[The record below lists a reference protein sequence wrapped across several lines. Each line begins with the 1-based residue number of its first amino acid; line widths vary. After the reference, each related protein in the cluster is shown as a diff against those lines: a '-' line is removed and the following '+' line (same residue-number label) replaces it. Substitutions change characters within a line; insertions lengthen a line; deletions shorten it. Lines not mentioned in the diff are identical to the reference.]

1 LVQNSEAPTGGT
13 TSRTG
18 NSRAIGG
25 GYPGSSEAP
34 TGGTTNRTGNSR
46 AIGGGVPGR
55 QTPNPS
61 TAREERF
68 SRGDRVFFT
77 GNSNANRDRGVEA
90 IQRGDYFK
98 AAEFFKKAT
107 EANRNDPEVL
117 IYYNN
122 ARARQNQNPITLA
135 VVVPVD
141 NGLTSAQEMLRGVA
155 QAQNGF
161 NNSGGLN
168 GRLLEIAIANDDNK
182 PDKSAQVAEELVK
195 DPSIIGVIGHNSS
208 DASKAGLAVYEKAG
222 LPMISPTSTSTSL
235 SSKVFF
241 RTLPSDA
248 AAGQKLAGYAY
259 NKLVVDDAVIFYNPK
274 SAYSKSLKEVFEK
287 NFKSLGGKVV
297 RSIDLSDPNF
307 DATMELTR
315 IALKK
320 EAQSALLFP
329 DTQFTSV
336 ALEIARANSQLQGG
350 EKLKLL
356 GGDALYKPTT
366 LNAGASVENLILA
379 VPWFAKS
386 AESQDFSNVAEKQ
399 WGGLVNWRTAMS
411 FDATQA
417 FIDAF
422 SSNSSRSEVL
432 KQLQST
438 NISSQ
443 KTSGSPLQFTSE
455 GERRSEP
462 ILVKAA
468 RGGSVAPRNSEFGF
482 EIINE

>member
-1 LVQNSEAPTGGT
+1 L
-13 TSRTG
+13 
-18 NSRAIGG
+18 
-25 GYPGSSEAP
+25 
-34 TGGTTNRTGNSR
+34 
-46 AIGGGVPGR
+46 
-55 QTPNPS
+55 
-61 TAREERF
+61 
-68 SRGDRVFFT
+68 SRGERVLFT

-107 EANRNDPEVL
+107 EADRNDPEVL

-122 ARARQNQNPITLA
+122 ARARQNQNQITLA

-141 NGLTSAQEMLRGVA
+141 NAENSAKEMLRGVA
-155 QAQNGF
+155 QAQNNY

-168 GRLLEIAIANDDNK
+168 GRLLEIAIVNDGNE

-195 DPSIIGVIGHNSS
+195 DSSIIGVIGHNSS
-208 DASKAGLAVYEKAG
+208 GASKAGLTVYEKAG

-241 RTLPSDA
+241 RTVPSDA
-248 AAGQKLAGYAY
+248 AAGRKLANYAY
-259 NKLVVDDAVIFYNPK
+259 NKLAVDYAVIFYNPK
-274 SAYSKSLKEVFEK
+274 STYSKSLKEAFEK

-297 RSIDLSDPNF
+297 RSVDLSDPSFN
-307 DATMELTR
+307 ATMDLTQ

-320 EAQSALLFP
+320 EAQAALLFP
-329 DTQFTSV
+329 NTQFTSV
-336 ALEIARANSQLQGG
+336 ALEIARANSLQKG
-350 EKLKLL
+350 ERLRLL
-356 GGDALYKPTT
+356 GGDALYSPLT
-366 LNAGASVENLILA
+366 LNAGASVEDLTLA

-386 AESQDFSNVAEKQ
+386 AQSQGFSNVAEKQ

-422 SSNSSRSEVL
+422 SSNPSRSEVL
-432 KQLQST
+432 RELQST
-438 NISSQ
+438 NISAQ

-462 ILVKAA
+462 VLVKAI
-468 RGGSVAPRNSEFGF
+468 RGGSVAPYKSEFGF